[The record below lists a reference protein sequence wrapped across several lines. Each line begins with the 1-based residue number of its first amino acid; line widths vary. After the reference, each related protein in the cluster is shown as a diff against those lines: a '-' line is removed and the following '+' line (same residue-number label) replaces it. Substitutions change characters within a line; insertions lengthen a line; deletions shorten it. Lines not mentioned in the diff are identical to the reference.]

1 MQEVQE
7 TLHSLKISNKRIL
20 KELNEISKYGY
31 EIDDFNSDLEVTL
44 YNPKIYNYID
54 DYVSIRI
61 QFSNQYPFWRPKFYV
76 NGIDMRRL
84 LNRTSFTINN
94 SYKYNGKIL
103 GKYFNYGFKG
113 CPCCESKLYN
123 EITNYYKYTLI
134 DYLEEVKKYIIIKC
148 NKEKLILARK
158 IMSKYFGFENENV
171 YEFLVGEV

>member
-1 MQEVQE
+1 MQGVQQALL
-7 TLHSLKISNKRIL
+7 TLTINNKRIL
-20 KELNEISKYGY
+20 KELKEITNDGY

-76 NGIDMRRL
+76 NDFDMRWL

-94 SYKYNGKIL
+94 SYNYHGKIL

-123 EITNYYKYTLI
+123 ENINYYKYTLI
-134 DYLEEVKKYIIIKC
+134 DYLEEVKKYIIIKF

-158 IMSKYFGFENENV
+158 VMSKYFGFENENV
-171 YEFLVGEV
+171 YQFLVGEV